1 MQQFTSRCSGIFY
14 LFGRPGSSFLR
25 SGSSSCGE
33 PGLLFVVVPGLL
45 IVVASLLVEHR
56 LWVHRLQQLQHIGL
70 VVVAMG
76 LVAPQHVGS
85 SPTRDQT
92 RVPCIGRGILI
103 PPEKF

>member
-1 MQQFTSRCSGIFY
+1 MVGLLCCRWA
-14 LFGRPGSSFLR
+14 SSA
-25 SGSSSCGE
+25 CGE
-33 PGLLFVVVPGLL
+33 RGLLSAVVPRLL
-45 IVVASLLVEHR
+45 AAAASLLVEHR

-76 LVAPQHVGS
+76 LVAPKHVGS